1 MDYIKLKRKR
11 SLLSVDLKIRVLKF
25 YLKNGGDKLFGNKSH
40 TAQHFNIG
48 RNTVRR

>member
-1 MDYIKLKRKR
+1 MGFTQAKRNSYSIDFKM
-11 SLLSVDLKIRVLKF
+11 KVLQF

-48 RNTVRR
+48 KKTVER